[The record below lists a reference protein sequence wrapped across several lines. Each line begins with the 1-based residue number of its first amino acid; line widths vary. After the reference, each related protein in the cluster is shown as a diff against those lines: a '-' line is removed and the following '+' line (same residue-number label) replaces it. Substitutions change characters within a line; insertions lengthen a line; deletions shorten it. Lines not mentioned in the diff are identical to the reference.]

1 MTTIE
6 IHTSNEES
14 EGTENSDKLPGENK
28 ISEELPATRHDD
40 APKERLMTTIKI
52 NQ

>member
-1 MTTIE
+1 MAAIE

-14 EGTENSDKLPGENK
+14 EGTENLDKLPGESK

-40 APKERLMTTIKI
+40 VPEERLMTAIKI